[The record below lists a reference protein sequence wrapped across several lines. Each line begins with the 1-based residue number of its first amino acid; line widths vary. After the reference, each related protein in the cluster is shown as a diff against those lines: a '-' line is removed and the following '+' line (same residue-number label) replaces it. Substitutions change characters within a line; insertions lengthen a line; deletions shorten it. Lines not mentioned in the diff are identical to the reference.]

1 MPKVIDMS
9 AVIGAK
15 IFCDDVP
22 ATDLR
27 DRPLT
32 VEAEFAPKGWSG
44 KHIHPHQDETF
55 VVRSGLLD
63 VLVDAQWRQV
73 QEGESVR
80 IPKGTVHGWRN
91 SSVTPARATNAHD
104 PGLRT
109 QEYWE
114 RIENLIRQG
123 KVTGMSGLR
132 NGIYLSLNAMQF
144 RRELVITSPPDWFL
158 RALATLGTALGYKLA

>member
-44 KHIHPHQDETF
+44 KHIHPDQDETF
-55 VVRSGLLD
+55 VVRSGVLD
-63 VLVDAQWRQV
+63 VLVDGQWRQL
-73 QEGESVR
+73 QDGESVR
-80 IPKGTVHGWRN
+80 IQKGTAHGWRN
-91 SSVTPARATNAHD
+91 SSDTPARATNAHD

-114 RIENLIRQG
+114 RIESLIRQG

-144 RRELVITSPPDWFL
+144 RREVVIVSPPDWFL
-158 RALATLGTALGYKLA
+158 RALAKLGTVLGFKLT